1 MDVMKKED
9 LIAALEE
16 TYKMDEFMVNDT
28 LEKMAAKSEQIEA
41 MREIIFQTQQ
51 RMKKTLK
58 KIRELKKDEISW
70 QERKRN

>member
-1 MDVMKKED
+1 MNMDVMKKED

-16 TYKMDEFMVNDT
+16 TYEMDEFMVNDT

-58 KIRELKKDEISW
+58 KIRELKKDEIS
-70 QERKRN
+70 

>member
-1 MDVMKKED
+1 MNMDVMKKED

-58 KIRELKKDEISW
+58 KIRELKKDEIS
-70 QERKRN
+70 

>member
-28 LEKMAAKSEQIEA
+28 
-41 MREIIFQTQQ
+41 F
-51 RMKKTLK
+51 
-58 KIRELKKDEISW
+58 
-70 QERKRN
+70 RKNGG

>member
-58 KIRELKKDEISW
+58 KIRELKKDEIS
-70 QERKRN
+70 

>member
-41 MREIIFQTQQ
+41 MREVIFQTQQ

-58 KIRELKKDEISW
+58 KIRELKKDEIS
-70 QERKRN
+70 

>member
-70 QERKRN
+70 QEWKWN